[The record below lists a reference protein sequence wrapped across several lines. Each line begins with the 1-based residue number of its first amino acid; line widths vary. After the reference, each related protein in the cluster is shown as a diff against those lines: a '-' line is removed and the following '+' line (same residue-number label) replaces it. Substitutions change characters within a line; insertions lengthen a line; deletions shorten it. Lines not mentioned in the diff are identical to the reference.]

1 MASSV
6 RQAFSGNQPQ
16 AAQQQDPR
24 SAALNR
30 MKEIGLDIPKGMEN
44 DPNALL
50 NYALQSGKF
59 PQNRLSMAQQ
69 VMQRL
74 IGRR

>member
-6 RQAFSGNQPQ
+6 RQAFGENQSQ
-16 AAQQQDPR
+16 AQQQNPR

-69 VMQRL
+69 IMRRMFG
-74 IGRR
+74 GR

>member
-6 RQAFSGNQPQ
+6 KQAFGGNQPQ
-16 AAQQQDPR
+16 AQQQDPR
-24 SAALNR
+24 SAALSR

-69 VMQRL
+69 VMQRMF
-74 IGRR
+74 GRH

>member
-6 RQAFSGNQPQ
+6 RKAFGENQPQ
-16 AAQQQDPR
+16 TQQQDPR

-50 NYALQSGKF
+50 NYALQSGKI

-69 VMQRL
+69 IMRRMFG
-74 IGRR
+74 GR